1 MGYVRKLVGEK
12 VYLSPMQL
20 ADAELYVKWMNHMPM
35 AENLGTP
42 TKTIGIENELS
53 WIRNNES
60 KNQFA
65 IIKVANDE
73 LIGNCGFHN
82 MNHISQSA
90 ELGLF
95 IGEKKDRN
103 KGYGS
108 EVIELLLNYGFDY
121 LNLHSIMLSVYA
133 FNERAIHCYEKIG
146 FKEIGR
152 RREAYYCRNQFHDV
166 IFMDI
171 LKDEWNRKR
180 KCKDV
185 LCGNI

>member
-1 MGYVRKLVGEK
+1 
-12 VYLSPMQL
+12 
-20 ADAELYVKWMNHMPM
+20 
-35 AENLGTP
+35 
-42 TKTIGIENELS
+42 
-53 WIRNNES
+53 
-60 KNQFA
+60 
-65 IIKVANDE
+65 
-73 LIGNCGFHN
+73 

-95 IGEKKDRN
+95 IGEEKDRN

-121 LNLHSIMLSVYA
+121 LNLHSIMLSVYT

-146 FKEIGR
+146 FKEIG

-185 LCGNI
+185 LGRNI